1 MLSDSGHGQWKGAE
15 MEPTPSGAA
24 APLASVRPIIP
35 DLPELPVP
43 RAAGERLVFDGVTY
57 ARPSGFRPLLM
68 DVHLPREGRTPAPCV
83 VWIHGGAWREGDRR
97 FPPGN
102 WGHDDYWF
110 RLLVKSGMA
119 VATIDYRL
127 SGESRHPAQLA
138 DAQAA
143 IRFLRA
149 NADPLRIDATR
160 IGVSGES
167 AGGHL
172 AALVALTGH
181 SPIAATDRSVMGPSS
196 AVAAAVPMYPVTDL
210 LAFGPDGSDGSDGI
224 ADEPWAGPYPEDLLL
239 GRRAAEVPGLARAAS
254 PVHQVHGD
262 APPMLL
268 LHGAEDTVVPP
279 GHSERLAA
287 ALERVGAPVR
297 LELVP
302 GADHCFV
309 GADPA
314 PALESAVAFLVA
326 HLSA

>member
-1 MLSDSGHGQWKGAE
+1 
-15 MEPTPSGAA
+15 
-24 APLASVRPIIP
+24 
-35 DLPELPVP
+35 
-43 RAAGERLVFDGVTY
+43 
-57 ARPSGFRPLLM
+57 
-68 DVHLPREGRTPAPCV
+68 
-83 VWIHGGAWREGDRR
+83 
-97 FPPGN
+97 
-102 WGHDDYWF
+102 
-110 RLLVKSGMA
+110 MA

-127 SGESRHPAQLA
+127 SGESHHPAQLA

-149 NADPLRIDATR
+149 SAGRLGIDAHR

-181 SPIAATDRSVMGPSS
+181 SPVAATDRSVVGPSS

-210 LAFGPDGSDGSDGI
+210 LAFGPDGPDGTT
-224 ADEPWAGPYPEDLLL
+224 DEPWAGPYPEDLLL
-239 GRRAAEVPGLARAAS
+239 GRRVTEVADVARAAS
-254 PVHQVHGD
+254 PIHHVHAD

-268 LHGAEDTVVPP
+268 LHGAEDSVVPP

-302 GADHCFV
+302 EGDHCFV
-309 GADPA
+309 GADPW
-314 PALESAVAFLVA
+314 PALQSAAAFLA
-326 HLSA
+326 EHLDA